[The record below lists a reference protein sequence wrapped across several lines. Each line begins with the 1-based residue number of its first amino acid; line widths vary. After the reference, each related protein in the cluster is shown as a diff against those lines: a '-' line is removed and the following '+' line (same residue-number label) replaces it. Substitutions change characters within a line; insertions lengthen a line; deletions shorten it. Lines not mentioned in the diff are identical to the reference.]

1 MLHHVAALVLAFQVG
16 TQPVPQNEVAD
27 AVSHAQALYYEA
39 RFKESAD
46 VLSRVDELLAA
57 KPERTQEKV
66 NVKLQLALAYIGIN
80 DAARARSFLRDLYA
94 LEPEYVL
101 DPMQFSPKVI
111 SLAADARSE
120 QSEVRCQT
128 MRDDARKKLD
138 AGNGKAV
145 LELIG
150 SMKSKCSGLNAFEP
164 ELADVLY
171 KTGFEAYKRGELSTA
186 LENFQATLR
195 LAPKHEL
202 AMQYTDLTQSKL
214 QVNADRL
221 FIQWQ
226 KNFDAHEYAQ
236 AGGDYRHL
244 LAFSDESNTQLIAQA
259 KTEYRKTLQGM
270 VDSFNKACMGGDT
283 AGMNTIR
290 EQISA
295 LLPDPSFGED
305 VREHMTTCTKNGC
318 LEMSSPLAMARL
330 KTRVN
335 PDISP
340 ALQSFL
346 RGSQVTVR
354 VKARIDETGNV
365 SVSDAQG
372 TNPSLNNA
380 VRSAVERWKFTPII
394 DQNGSRC
401 VDTEIP
407 IVIGGAG
414 SSSRQ

>member
-1 MLHHVAALVLAFQVG
+1 MLQHIAALLVAFQVG

-46 VLSRVDELLAA
+46 VLLRVDELLAA
-57 KPERTQEKV
+57 KPERIPEKV

-80 DAARARSFLRDLYA
+80 DAAKARSFLRELYT
-94 LEPEYVL
+94 LDPDYVL

-111 SLAADARSE
+111 SLATETKSE
-120 QSEVRCQT
+120 QGELRCQN

-145 LELIG
+145 LDLIG
-150 SMKSKCSGLNAFEP
+150 ANKTKCTGLNAYEP
-164 ELADVLY
+164 ELAELLY

-186 LENFQATLR
+186 LQNFQATLR
-195 LAPKHEL
+195 LQPKHEL
-202 AMQYTDLTQSKL
+202 ALQYTDLAQSKL

-226 KNFDAHEYAQ
+226 KDFDTHDYGKAA
-236 AGGDYRHL
+236 ADYRQL
-244 LAFSDESNTQLIAQA
+244 IAFNNDESNTQLIAQA

-270 VDSFNKACMGGDT
+270 VDSFNKACMGGDAST
-283 AGMNTIR
+283 MSTIR
-290 EQISA
+290 VQMSEM
-295 LLPDPSFGED
+295 LPDPSFGED
-305 VREHMTTCTKNGC
+305 IREHMTTCTKNGC

-340 ALQSFL
+340 
-346 RGSQVTVR
+346 
-354 VKARIDETGNV
+354 
-365 SVSDAQG
+365 
-372 TNPSLNNA
+372 
-380 VRSAVERWKFTPII
+380 
-394 DQNGSRC
+394 
-401 VDTEIP
+401 
-407 IVIGGAG
+407 
-414 SSSRQ
+414 